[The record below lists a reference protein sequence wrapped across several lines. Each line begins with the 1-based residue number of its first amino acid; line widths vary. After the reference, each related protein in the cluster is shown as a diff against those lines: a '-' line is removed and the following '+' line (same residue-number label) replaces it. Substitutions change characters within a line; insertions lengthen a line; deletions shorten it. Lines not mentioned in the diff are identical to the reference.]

1 MPIAED
7 KTIWPCTS
15 VVYLGYQL
23 NTKTFEIQMP
33 YEKQQQILC
42 LIEETSRHKRIT
54 LKQMQ
59 FLTGSLAFCAKA
71 MPLARAFLRRMYA
84 ECMPLC
90 LQSTNHTTAF
100 ACLTLLKRTSI
111 CGKSS

>member
-1 MPIAED
+1 MCQLKGDGEVCKSLMVQFLDLCEELNVPIAED

-15 VVYLGYQL
+15 LVYLGYQL
-23 NTKTFEIQMP
+23 NTKTFEIQIP

-42 LIEETSRHKRIT
+42 LIEETLTHKRIT

-71 MPLARAFLRRMYA
+71 MPAARAFIRRVY
-84 ECMPLC
+84 
-90 LQSTNHTTAF
+90 
-100 ACLTLLKRTSI
+100 R
-111 CGKSS
+111 